1 MPEGIAIYCR
11 AIDETIGEMR
21 IHYAGFVHPRF
32 GTKRTDKKEG
42 TPLIFEVRGH
52 QVNVSLA
59 DGERMAN
66 LIFYRMSKDSPEEEK
81 KGGGKRKAKRKK
93 KSYDD
98 QSLQLSKFLKT
109 WPRKLTRNGD
119 GTVEARN

>member
-1 MPEGIAIYCR
+1 
-11 AIDETIGEMR
+11 MR

>member
-1 MPEGIAIYCR
+1 
-11 AIDETIGEMR
+11 MR

-32 GTKRTDKKEG
+32 GTKRSDKKEG

-66 LIFYRMSKDSPEEEK
+66 LIFYRMSTDSPPEEQGKTAK
-81 KGGGKRKAKRKK
+81 KKPKKKK

-98 QSLQLSKFLKT
+98 QSLQLSKFFT
-109 WPRKLTRNGD
+109 AWPRKLKRNSD
-119 GTVEARN
+119 GTVEAKN